1 MAADMTN
8 RVFADLGLGT
18 RQTAAEVKRLRE
30 RGDASASMARPAS
43 NVRPPQGHR

>member
-8 RVFADLGLGT
+8 CVFADLGLGT

-30 RGDASASMARPAS
+30 RGDASASTARPAS
-43 NVRPPQGHR
+43 DVPPPRGHR